1 MRLKMARI
9 AIILAL
15 PIEYNTSSMLRC
27 KALIAALGAM
37 GHELKC
43 YCPNPDSHSKYF
55 DNK

>member
-1 MRLKMARI
+1 MARI